1 MKISNKQLTKMVS
14 EEIQQ
19 MVDEGFF
26 GKMGHKMGFE
36 TGETKR
42 IDAILGQVASAL
54 VDATGDYGLDLG
66 YEDDPVQAVSDFVD
80 RIGALF
86 MRAGLPKKD
95 FAQAKDL
102 MMQGKGQ
109 AGADIMYQY
118 FTGMRR
124 TPKGDE
130 ARGVIAK
137 KLSLI
142 ADEIANA
149 EDLSNFEA

>member
-1 MKISNKQLTKMVS
+1 MKISKQQLTKVVN

-80 RIGALF
+80 
-86 MRAGLPKKD
+86 
-95 FAQAKDL
+95 
-102 MMQGKGQ
+102 
-109 AGADIMYQY
+109 
-118 FTGMRR
+118 
-124 TPKGDE
+124 
-130 ARGVIAK
+130 
-137 KLSLI
+137 
-142 ADEIANA
+142 
-149 EDLSNFEA
+149 